1 MTLATRAVL
10 AYLHSCAV
18 WAISRYKHLDR
29 GLKSVLFFN
38 QSALILNLRPT
49 AAKEYLA
56 LF

>member
-18 WAISRYKHLDR
+18 WAISRYKHLDP